1 MTKLLNRLQEYDFQ
15 LLPPIGF
22 ADEQTNLSLA
32 EIRQFR
38 TNVYR
43 EFAYVPP
50 DDLVGDPSNTDL
62 IAWHLV
68 ISRSKQIMGCI
79 RFVVFDRS
87 EAADMPTR
95 IINYNGCQFSAINE
109 KRCQSALAAYIETW
123 QTTDSPL
130 VLIGGLAVA
139 DRQTAIG
146 PALCLAGNAFV
157 RLIGSSTGLI
167 FSTTMMGKTKLYTK
181 AGCHPLSGVEGALGR
196 LYDNYHNEEILVMAA
211 NPWSNE
217 PELEPSVIALY
228 NLLSAKYDIYKNSK
242 PTFKNLETIKDLS
255 TSAL

>member
-1 MTKLLNRLQEYDFQ
+1 MTKLLDRLQEYDFQ
-15 LLPPIGF
+15 LVPPIGF
-22 ADEQTNLSLA
+22 TDDQTNPSLL

-43 EFAYVPP
+43 EFAFIPP
-50 DDLVGDPSNTDL
+50 DDLLGDPKNTDL

-87 EAADMPTR
+87 EAAEMPSR
-95 IINYNGCQFSAINE
+95 IISYSGCQFSAKNQ
-109 KRCQSALAAYIETW
+109 KRCESALAAYIKTW

-181 AGCHPLSGVEGALGR
+181 AGCHPLPGVDGT

-211 NPWSNE
+211 NSWSNK

-228 NLLSAKYDIYKNSK
+228 NLLSGKYDVYKNSK
-242 PTFKNLETIKDLS
+242 PTLKNLETIKGLS